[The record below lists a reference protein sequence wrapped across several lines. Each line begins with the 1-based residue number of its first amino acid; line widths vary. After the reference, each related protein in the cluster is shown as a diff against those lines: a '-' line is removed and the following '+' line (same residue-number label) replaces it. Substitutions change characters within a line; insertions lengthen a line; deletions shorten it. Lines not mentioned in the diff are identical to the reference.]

1 MVPGT
6 GRSPDG
12 TPPPDLENASM
23 IGDESTSD
31 RLRIELA
38 AEAPSA
44 KRARR
49 FVERELTS
57 WKCVELVEVTVL
69 LANEL
74 VTNSVLHAH
83 SDIRLEVT
91 KAPDGRPGGG

>member
-1 MVPGT
+1 
-6 GRSPDG
+6 
-12 TPPPDLENASM
+12 M
-23 IGDESTSD
+23 IGDESTLD
-31 RLRIELA
+31 RLKIELA
-38 AEAPSA
+38 AEAPSG

-69 LANEL
+69 LAKEL
-74 VTNSVLHAH
+74 VTHSVLHAH